1 MAYLALVAAIV
12 AEVVGT
18 SLLRSTEGFTRLL
31 PSVACLGAYALS
43 FVGLASAVQSLPV
56 GVVYATWSGLG
67 TVAIVGIGATLL
79 DEPVTTGT
87 VVGVLLVVGGV
98 VVLNLG
104 PGHV

>member
-18 SLLRSTEGFTRLL
+18 SLLRSTEGFTRLV
-31 PSVACLGAYALS
+31 PSGACLAADALS
-43 FVGLASAVQSLPV
+43 FVALASAVQSLPV

-67 TVAIVGIGATLL
+67 TVAIVGVGATLL
-79 DEPVTTGT
+79 GEPITAGT
-87 VVGVLLVVGGV
+87 VLGVLLVVGGV

-104 PGHV
+104 PGHA